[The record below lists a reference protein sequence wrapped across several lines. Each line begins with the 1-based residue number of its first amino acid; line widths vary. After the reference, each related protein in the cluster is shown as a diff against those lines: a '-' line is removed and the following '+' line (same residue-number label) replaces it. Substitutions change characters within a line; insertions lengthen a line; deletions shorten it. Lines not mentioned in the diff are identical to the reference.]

1 MAAYNEVRI
10 YDPTGNVSTRERSVR
25 PKTSSFF
32 TNFFQDSA
40 EDFALPF
47 HNDVGPDPSF
57 EEMKKVVCIDNRRP
71 EFLDS
76 WRKSQVLSNANLDWV
91 GATSSTGG
99 LNFAPQTVPK
109 TGYP

>member
-1 MAAYNEVRI
+1 MGVFSQAQIELVFR
-10 YDPTGNVSTRERSVR
+10 
-25 PKTSSFF
+25 KL
-32 TNFFQDSA
+32 FQDSA

-91 GATSSTGG
+91 GHHLLGA
-99 LNFAPQTVPK
+99 
-109 TGYP
+109 